1 MFRGFRAAGASARS
15 ALRAAASPRTLSA
28 AGAALALGAAAG
40 STAHAWSWPWEP
52 AAEGLVHGGVDYV
65 KVARDIAAV

>member
-1 MFRGFRAAGASARS
+1 MFRAFRCAASAARGG
-15 ALRAAASPRTLSA
+15 LRAAVTPRTLSA

-40 STAHAWSWPWEP
+40 NTAHAWSWPWEP